1 METRNTFNA
10 HREAFVVDDLHAEE
24 IIEALTIPDGASDR
38 GFDYIEFEPLYF
50 FDAVAQLTASR
61 EASACFMVDL
71 FSRFCG
77 LEYGQAVAVGRHIN
91 ACDWYFFEGCND
103 SDLDREDLAKFCD
116 FYLFECPEDIYSP
129 DAWTR
134 HSEGSVTA
142 YRLKLL

>member
-61 EASACFMVDL
+61 EASACFMFDL
-71 FSRFCG
+71 FNQFKKTRMQHCFATSNSYFKI
-77 LEYGQAVAVGRHIN
+77 VIN
-91 ACDWYFFEGCND
+91 
-103 SDLDREDLAKFCD
+103 S
-116 FYLFECPEDIYSP
+116 I
-129 DAWTR
+129 
-134 HSEGSVTA
+134 
-142 YRLKLL
+142 